1 MSAEGHKR
9 TLDGIAWCIRKWNL
23 NALGIWACLAG
34 WVAASRAGE
43 DVLSELGGWPG
54 GQARTLKQIK
64 TALLVRDDE
73 DEEDGCLEGMA
84 GLWGGGP
91 SWGD

>member
-1 MSAEGHKR
+1 MR
-9 TLDGIAWCIRKWNL
+9 RAWL
-23 NALGIWACLAG
+23 
-34 WVAASRAGE
+34 VASRAGE

-73 DEEDGCLEGMA
+73 EEEDGCLEGMA

-91 SWGD
+91 SWEEDNEPGDDGFW